1 MEENKQNAEVSFE
14 EAMEQTLKTLNTGDV
29 VEGTVVEVRPT
40 EVIVDLGFKSD
51 GIIPASE
58 LTDDPEVKPS
68 DIVKP
73 GDVISVFV
81 VGVNDGEG
89 KTLLSKKKLDAIAGF
104 KKLEEALESQA
115 VMSGKVISVVNG
127 GIIVSVEGS
136 RVFVPARQ
144 CSDRYTEDLSIFMNQ
159 TVDLRVTEINT
170 RRKRIVGSI
179 RSVLVE
185 QKEALQRRSGRA
197 LRLVRN
203 IPAL

>member
-89 KTLLSKKKLDAIAGF
+89 KTLLSKKSSTRLRAF
-104 KKLEEALESQA
+104 KS
-115 VMSGKVISVVNG
+115 
-127 GIIVSVEGS
+127 
-136 RVFVPARQ
+136 
-144 CSDRYTEDLSIFMNQ
+144 
-159 TVDLRVTEINT
+159 
-170 RRKRIVGSI
+170 
-179 RSVLVE
+179 
-185 QKEALQRRSGRA
+185 
-197 LRLVRN
+197 
-203 IPAL
+203 